1 MANDEFSQL
10 PALQRADVHT
20 LNQLIRELNLRLRRM
35 SEKIDQRSSS
45 KVKLTADMD
54 AGFKRLTKVGT
65 AVSNDDAL
73 PLGQFEEEWRRI
85 QQKVNDELLDPTQAS
100 PGDGDTSVV
109 EPIDDDDVNA
119 AIDDRAAINA
129 PPEIAFQSNVGTA
142 SDPIR
147 FALENHTHGG
157 FRTHFLIMGA

>member
-10 PALQRADVHT
+10 PPVRSADVNT
-20 LNQLIRELNLRLRRM
+20 VNQLIRELNLRLRRL
-35 SEKIDQRSSS
+35 SEKVEQKASS
-45 KVKLTADMD
+45 KVKLSAPMD
-54 AGFKRLTKVGT
+54 AGFNRLTKVAT
-65 AVSNDDAL
+65 AVSNDDAM

-100 PGDGDTSVV
+100 PSDDGTSVV
-109 EPIDDDDVNA
+109 DPVDDDTITA
-119 AIDDRAAINA
+119 ALEDAAAIND
-129 PPEIAFQSNVGTA
+129 PPEIAFDSDVGTP

-157 FRTHFLIMGA
+157 FRTHFLLCGC